1 MAEYGY
7 MRTTTRRRRSRAR
20 QSDRLAACG
29 YSGAGWGEN
38 IAAGYQTADA
48 VMQGW
53 LASPGHRANI
63 EQPAFLATGIGAAAA
78 PNGAVY
84 WAETFGTSTAGT
96 PPPPP
101 PPPATTTYAGDHD
114 DATPATTTTTP
125 TTTTTTPATTTT
137 TPRDHDDH
145 ATRRRPRRL
154 RRRTTTPVTPA
165 PPSARPA
172 PKPHVALGSSPD
184 RREPRADRRFVLRFP
199 VSLSARAARRGV
211 KCRAHVG
218 RVLACALGGG
228 YARCVLVAPRGTKG
242 RRIWGTVEV
251 RAGGAKARRWFSRL
265 VR

>member
-1 MAEYGY
+1 
-7 MRTTTRRRRSRAR
+7 
-20 QSDRLAACG
+20 
-29 YSGAGWGEN
+29 
-38 IAAGYQTADA
+38 
-48 VMQGW
+48 MQGW

-101 PPPATTTYAGDHD
+101 PPP
-114 DATPATTTTTP
+114 PP
-125 TTTTTTPATTTT
+125 TTTTPATTTT
-137 TPRDHDDH
+137 AGDHDDTP
-145 ATRRRPRRL
+145 ATTTTKTTTPATTTTTTT
-154 RRRTTTPVTPA
+154 TTTPVTPA

-172 PKPHVALGSSPD
+172 PKPHVAVGPSPD

-199 VSLSARAARRGV
+199 VSLSASVAHRGV
-211 KCRAHVG
+211 TCRARVG
-218 RVLACALGGG
+218 RVLASGLDGG
-228 YARCVLVAPRGTKG
+228 YASCVLVAPRGTKG
-242 RRIWGTVEV
+242 LRIWGTVEV